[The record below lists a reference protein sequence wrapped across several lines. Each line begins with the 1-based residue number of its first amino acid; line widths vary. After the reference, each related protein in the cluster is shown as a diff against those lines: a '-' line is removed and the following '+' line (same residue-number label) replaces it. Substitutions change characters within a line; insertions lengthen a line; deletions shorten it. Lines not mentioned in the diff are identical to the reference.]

1 MGRLTAPD
9 QASAEASLQS
19 RVLFWLAVAV
29 TLALGWIL
37 LPLAEVLLWS
47 TVIALLFAPVQRRLL
62 AQFGGRGG
70 RHPNLAA
77 LATLSLALVMVVL
90 PVALVAASLASE
102 AAEVASRMQ
111 SGQWNVE
118 RLLRGLFAQLPAWV
132 TALLDRFGLGNF
144 ALLQQRLTALF
155 SQASGGM
162 ATKAMSLGQN
172 AFDVVVGVCLTIYL
186 AFFLIRDG
194 EAWARALRRG
204 IPLPA
209 EDKRVLFEKFNTVVR
224 ATVKGNLL
232 VAALQGALGG
242 LAFWFLDVSAPVLW
256 AALMAVL
263 SLLPAVGAA
272 LVWAPV
278 AAYLFLTGAI
288 WQGAALCAYGVL
300 VIGLV
305 DNLLRPL
312 LVGKDTRLPDAVVLV
327 ATLGGMAVFGV
338 HGFVLGPAIAAM
350 AIAVWHLV
358 LQAWA
363 DDLA

>member
-1 MGRLTAPD
+1 LTAPGHPT
-9 QASAEASLQS
+9 AAATLQS
-19 RVLFWLAVAV
+19 RVLFFLAVAV

-37 LPLAEVLLWS
+37 APLAVVLLWS
-47 TVIALLFAPVQRRLL
+47 AVIAMLFAPVQRLLLPRL
-62 AQFGGRGG
+62 AG
-70 RHPNLAA
+70 RHNLAA
-77 LATLSLALVMVVL
+77 LSTLGLALVIVVL
-90 PVALVAASLASE
+90 PVALVAASLVSE
-102 AAEVASRMQ
+102 AAAVASRLQ
-111 SGQWNVE
+111 SGEWNVE
-118 RLLRGLFAQLPAWV
+118 RLLRSLIAGLPAWL
-132 TALLDRFGLGNF
+132 TALLERFGLGNF
-144 ALLQQRLTALF
+144 ALLQQRLTALL

-162 ATKAMSLGQN
+162 ATRAMSLGQN
-172 AFDVVVGVCLTIYL
+172 AFDLVVGLFMTIYL
-186 AFFLIRDG
+186 AFFMIRDG
-194 EAWARALRRG
+194 EAWAKALRRG
-204 IPLPA
+204 IPLPS

-242 LAFWFLDVSAPVLW
+242 VAFWFLDVSAPVLW

-272 LVWAPV
+272 LVWGPV
-278 AAYLFLTGAI
+278 AAYLFLTGSV
-288 WQGAALCAYGVL
+288 WQGVALCAYGVL

-312 LVGKDTRLPDAVVLV
+312 LVGKDTRMPDAVVLV

-358 LQAWA
+358 LHAWA
-363 DDLA
+363 DDMR

>member
-1 MGRLTAPD
+1 
-9 QASAEASLQS
+9 
-19 RVLFWLAVAV
+19 
-29 TLALGWIL
+29 
-37 LPLAEVLLWS
+37 
-47 TVIALLFAPVQRRLL
+47 
-62 AQFGGRGG
+62 
-70 RHPNLAA
+70 
-77 LATLSLALVMVVL
+77 
-90 PVALVAASLASE
+90 
-102 AAEVASRMQ
+102 
-111 SGQWNVE
+111 
-118 RLLRGLFAQLPAWV
+118 LRGLFAGLPGWL

-144 ALLQQRLTALF
+144 ALLQQRLTALL

-162 ATKAMSLGQN
+162 ATQAMSLGQN
-172 AFDVVVGVCLTIYL
+172 AFDLVVGLCLTIYL
-186 AFFLIRDG
+186 AFFMIRDG
-194 EAWARALRRG
+194 EAWAQALRRG

-272 LVWAPV
+272 LVWGPV
-278 AAYLFLTGAI
+278 AAYLFLTGAV
-288 WQGAALCAYGVL
+288 WQGVALCAYGVL

-358 LQAWA
+358 LQSWA
-363 DDLA
+363 NELG